1 MQLTTEIAMLIASF
15 FAIMAFYA
23 ANKMQELTKLKDAYK
38 LKYLCADAAGLDAIE
53 HFGPTDEAVLKGIDE
68 LATKIA
74 KMKKVISY
82 MEADKL
88 TKQDMKGLSK

>member
-38 LKYLCADAAGLDAIE
+38 LKYLCADAAGLDAVE
-53 HFGPTDEAVLKGIDE
+53 HFGPTDDTIDEAIDE
-68 LATKIA
+68 LATKID
-74 KMKKVISY
+74 KMKNVISY
-82 MEADKL
+82 MEADRL
-88 TKQDMKGLSK
+88 TTQDMKGLS